1 MATLINLVLID
12 SKEDEKGKLIF
23 KRQDTGEIVPVDSIK
38 ILDEPSIILKLE
50 YNKTF
55 PKTYSIRIE
64 EYKMAADALL
74 LGGEVKEQDAVYY
87 AASFCRINK
96 KE

>member
-23 KRQDTGEIVPVDSIK
+23 KRQDTGEIVPVDSIN
-38 ILDEPSIILKLE
+38 LLNEPSIILKFD
-50 YNKTF
+50 YNKPF
-55 PKTYSIRIE
+55 PKTIPVRIE
-64 EYKMAADALL
+64 EYKMAADSLL